1 MQDNREKVIETAQ
14 RLLREQ
20 GYHATGIQAILAES
34 RVSRSNLYYHFR
46 SKRELAEAVIAR
58 WREGLEKQFAD
69 TIAGESSYRRQ
80 VERFVQ
86 LFIDIQQSDTFAVC
100 PFGRLAM
107 ELGDR
112 EPELR
117 KRINQVFDSF
127 RDALSDL
134 IARGVAAGEFKADT
148 DPRRLANALLVA
160 IEGGIVLSR
169 AQGHAEAMADACRLI
184 LECA

>member
-58 WREGLEKQFAD
+58 WREGLEKQFAK
-69 TIAGESSYRRQ
+69 TIASESSYRRQ

-134 IARGVAAGEFKADT
+134 IARGVEAGEFKADT
-148 DPRRLANALLVA
+148 EPRRLANALLVA